1 MTSEQELRE
10 KLRKISALFAGAT
23 TAGERDAAVAAIGRV
38 QKALIAVAPTEPSV
52 EMHFKFPDHWH
63 RRLFVALCRRHGL
76 EPYRYRRQRH
86 TTVVVRAPDS
96 FINKILWP
104 EFLQIKTHSM
114 STSTKLQNG
123 SFARRS
129 TVIPLRRRNERTELT
144 LTPAGQPRIDYTTS
158 RIHPRSRRFIVHCL
172 AQRRVILMGRSKT
185 VLPNPSG

>member
-23 TAGERDAAVAAIGRV
+23 TAGERDAAAAAIGRV
-38 QKALIAVAPTEPSV
+38 QKALIAAAPTGPSV

-96 FINKILWP
+96 FINNILWP
-104 EFLQIKTHSM
+104 EFLQIKDALNEYLNEATDRIIREEVYNNS
-114 STSTKLQNG
+114 
-123 SFARRS
+123 AEAA
-129 TVIPLRRRNERTELT
+129 ERT
-144 LTPAGQPRIDYTTS
+144 D
-158 RIHPRSRRFIVHCL
+158 
-172 AQRRVILMGRSKT
+172 
-185 VLPNPSG
+185 

>member
-1 MTSEQELRE
+1 
-10 KLRKISALFAGAT
+10 
-23 TAGERDAAVAAIGRV
+23 V

-104 EFLQIKTHSM
+104 EFLQIKDALNEYLNEATERIIREEVYSN
-114 STSTKLQNG
+114 STE
-123 SFARRS
+123 AA
-129 TVIPLRRRNERTELT
+129 ERT
-144 LTPAGQPRIDYTTS
+144 D
-158 RIHPRSRRFIVHCL
+158 
-172 AQRRVILMGRSKT
+172 
-185 VLPNPSG
+185 